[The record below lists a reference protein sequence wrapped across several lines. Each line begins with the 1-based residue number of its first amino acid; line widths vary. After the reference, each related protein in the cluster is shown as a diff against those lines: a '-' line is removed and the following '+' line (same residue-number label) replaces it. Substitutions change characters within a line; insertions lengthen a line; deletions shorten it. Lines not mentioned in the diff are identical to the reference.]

1 MWKATLLAATLVTF
15 LFLGSCGQD
24 DRSAGEIVERDGEP
38 AVHMVPGEDPEM
50 NSAMEQARASVIT
63 FITSLQNP
71 GQNQTYF
78 SVKAKIVDGEHS
90 EHIWLY
96 DVSYDS
102 NQFLGKIGNNPLNVK
117 NVSLGDE
124 IALIPSEIS
133 DWMIVENNRL
143 IGGYTLRVLRDRL
156 SGEDREKFDE
166 SLPFTID

>member
-1 MWKATLLAATLVTF
+1 MWKATLLAAIVVTF
-15 LFLGSCGQD
+15 LLVGSCGQND
-24 DRSAGEIVERDGEP
+24 PGSGEIVARDGEP
-38 AVHMVPGEDPEM
+38 DVHMIPGEDPEM
-50 NSAMEQARASVIT
+50 NSAMEQARASVTT

-71 GQNQTYF
+71 GQNQTHF
-78 SVKAKIVDGEHS
+78 SVKAKVVDGEHT

-96 DVSYDS
+96 DVSYDG

-133 DWMIVENNRL
+133 DWMIVEDKKL
-143 IGGYTLRVLRDRL
+143 VGGYTLRVLRNRL
-156 SGEDREKFDE
+156 PGEERKKFDE

>member
-1 MWKATLLAATLVTF
+1 
-15 LFLGSCGQD
+15 
-24 DRSAGEIVERDGEP
+24 
-38 AVHMVPGEDPEM
+38 
-50 NSAMEQARASVIT
+50 MEQARAAVTT

-78 SVKAKIVDGEHS
+78 SVKAKIVDGDHS

-96 DVSYDS
+96 DVSYDG

-124 IALIPSEIS
+124 IELIPSEIS
-133 DWMIVENNRL
+133 DWMIVEDNKL
-143 IGGYTLRVLRDRL
+143 VGGYTLRVLRDRL
-156 SGEDREKFDE
+156 SGEERKKFDE